1 MGKPTHCH
9 MVAYLKRIGVTLN
22 PLTKEAI
29 ESAYYR
35 SIYQVLPREQAL
47 QTIAMHPRKRRR
59 TQGPNYSQ
67 FGYQLA
73 P

>member
-22 PLTKEAI
+22 PLTREAI

-47 QTIAMHPRKRRR
+47 QTIAMRPRKPRRR
-59 TQGPNYSQ
+59 SSPNHSQ
-67 FGYQLA
+67 FGFPLA